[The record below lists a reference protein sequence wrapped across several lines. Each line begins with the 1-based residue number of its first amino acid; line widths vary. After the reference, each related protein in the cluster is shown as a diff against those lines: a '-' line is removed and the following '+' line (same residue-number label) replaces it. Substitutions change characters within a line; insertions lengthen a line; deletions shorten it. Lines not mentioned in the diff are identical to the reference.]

1 MMSANTAANMK
12 SMMRYNVQ
20 SWYGDGNYPGLNLC
34 AKSGTAQID
43 SDEDH
48 NIAWFTG
55 FMDDSK
61 HPYAFV
67 VVVENGGSGS
77 QTAGPI
83 ANQLLQQL
91 L

>member
-1 MMSANTAANMK
+1 
-12 SMMRYNVQ
+12 
-20 SWYGDGNYPGLNLC
+20 
-34 AKSGTAQID
+34 D
-43 SDEDH
+43 SH

-55 FMDDSK
+55 FMDDDS